1 MGSARVTAF
10 REYASGVGA
19 VTGALAIFGLLWAA
33 ALLLLGGRPAR
44 RLVGLRRT
52 RTSFRALRR
61 GQGVKAKG
69 QLEDLHA
76 VALMVAQLSALLT
89 AGRAPSEM
97 WRQAA
102 EQAETD
108 ESEAIL
114 RAAARAA
121 SLGLPVA
128 AAIREAAVHPD
139 HARSRKGE
147 TAVWEDLAGCV
158 EAAETTGCPL
168 AVVLDRLSAHVEDD
182 ADAAAARATALAGP
196 KATAQILTILPVA
209 GLVVGALIGTD
220 PLGVL
225 LETPLGLLCLVAG
238 SALALIGRLWSARL
252 VLRAA
257 EAR

>member
-1 MGSARVTAF
+1 
-10 REYASGVGA
+10 
-19 VTGALAIFGLLWAA
+19 VTGALAVFALLWAA
-33 ALLLLGGRPAR
+33 ALLLLVGRPAW
-44 RLVGLRRT
+44 RLSGAR
-52 RTSFRALRR
+52 SPGAFSWALLSGR
-61 GQGVKAKG
+61 GVKAKG
-69 QLEDLHA
+69 QHEDLHA

-89 AGRAPSEM
+89 AGRTPSEV

-102 EQAETD
+102 DQAETD
-108 ESEAIL
+108 GAEAVL

-128 AAIREAAVHPD
+128 PAIRAAAVQPD
-139 HARSRKGE
+139 RARSHRGG
-147 TAVWEDLAGCV
+147 TSVWEELAGCV

-196 KATAQILTILPVA
+196 KATAQILTVLPAV

-238 SALALIGRLWSARL
+238 AALALAGRAWSARL
-252 VLRAA
+252 VLRAG
-257 EAR
+257 ELR